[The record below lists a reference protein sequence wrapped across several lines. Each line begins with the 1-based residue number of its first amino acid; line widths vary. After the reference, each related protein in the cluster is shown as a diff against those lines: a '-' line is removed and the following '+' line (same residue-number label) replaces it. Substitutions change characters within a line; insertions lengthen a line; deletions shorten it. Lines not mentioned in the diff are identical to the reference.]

1 MYTYDA
7 ILVIRKD
14 GELYAIADNPKAD
27 VNFVTKEG
35 LLQERWHESANEDI
49 KEDGNYYVEVG
60 YGSWGCNYYYT
71 YQIKDKAIVSL
82 ETIRL
87 EHEGVAKHIEQT
99 QEGIRTHLPEYL
111 KNFQKNNRTGID
123 IRGIV

>member
-1 MYTYDA
+1 MHTYDA

-14 GELYAIADNPKAD
+14 GQLYAIADNPEAD
-27 VNFVTKEG
+27 INFVTKEG
-35 LLQERWHESANEDI
+35 SLQERWHEPANEDI
-49 KEDGNYYVEVG
+49 KEDGKYYVEVG

-71 YQIKDKAIVSL
+71 YQIKDKAIVPL

-87 EHEGVAKHIEQT
+87 GHEGVAEHIGQT
-99 QEGIRTHLPEYL
+99 QKEIKTHLPEYL
-111 KNFQKNNRTGID
+111 ENFQKNNKTGID